1 MLQWNAELNRIYAAT
16 EGSDEQSIRPGVS
29 VYAVKS
35 NGSLKKL
42 ADMFA
47 DLPDNEKIAGHHGTL
62 N

>member
-1 MLQWNAELNRIYAAT
+1 MRPRKAT
-16 EGSDEQSIRPGVS
+16 QEKGIPPGSS
-29 VYAVKS
+29 VYKALG

-47 DLPDNEKIAGHHGTL
+47 DLPEGEAMKGHHGSL